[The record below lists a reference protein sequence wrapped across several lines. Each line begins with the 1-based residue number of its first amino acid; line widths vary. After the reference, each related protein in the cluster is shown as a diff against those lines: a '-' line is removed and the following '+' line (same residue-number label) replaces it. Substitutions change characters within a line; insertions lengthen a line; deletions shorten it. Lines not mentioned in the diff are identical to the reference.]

1 MTWVI
6 GASTIFGYGA
16 VISDVQVT
24 FKDGTTRDILQKT
37 YPINNFIVA
46 GFSGSVQIGFM
57 LLQSLSD
64 FLQLPPGLVG
74 THAWDPIWV
83 STHWA
88 PIAREIFNSAPPE
101 EKRLGSR
108 LLLVGALPTES
119 LGLGSKIIFTRF
131 ASPNFAPEIMTKV
144 IKLCSIGSG
153 SRVSEYK
160 KAIKPLLRLHS
171 GINQAEVMN
180 EGGWARTL
188 MSCISRT
195 INAHPTVG
203 VSRHLSLL
211 HVRHGGIY
219 EENNDETI
227 YPQDAVPIEIRM
239 PNIARSYP
247 QFEDMSKRL
256 NINSAEAVC

>member
-1 MTWVI
+1 MTWII
-6 GASTIFGYGA
+6 GASTFFGYGA
-16 VISDVQVT
+16 VVSDVQVT
-24 FKDGTTRDILQKT
+24 FKNGTTRDILQKT
-37 YPINNFIVA
+37 YPISNFVVA
-46 GFSGSVQIGFM
+46 GFSGSVRIGFM

-64 FLQLPPGLVG
+64 FLQLPSGLEE

-83 STHWA
+83 STNWA
-88 PIAREIFNSAPPE
+88 PIARDVFKSAPSE
-101 EKRLGSR
+101 EKSLGSR
-108 LLLVGALPTES
+108 LLLVGASPTES
-119 LGLGSKIIFTRF
+119 SGLGSKIIFTRF
-131 ASPNFAPEIMTKV
+131 TSPNFAPEIMTKA

-160 KAIKPLLRLHS
+160 RAIKPLLRLHS

-195 INAHPTVG
+195 INNHPTVG

-211 HVRHGGIY
+211 HVRHGGVY

-227 YPQDAVPIEIRM
+227 YPRDAVPIEIRM
-239 PNIARSYP
+239 PNIARSYS
-247 QFEDMSKRL
+247 QFEDMAGQL
-256 NINSAEAVC
+256 NINSAGAVC